1 MLSEQREFDTP
12 PPPSGRLGLWILAW
26 LLIGLAVVV
35 VVSRQFGGRPT
46 RESPAPPHPAIG
58 KKLERLSLEPLTGT
72 TAPLALDDLTGKVAL
87 INIWGTWC
95 GPCVIEFPHL
105 KELAEHY
112 QNEPDFRLV
121 SISCTGPGGDD
132 EELADNTSRF
142 LREQRADFPT
152 YSDPQWTTRN
162 EIARVTNERGVPYPT
177 TVIVGRDGTIQA
189 LWFGYADGLTAEM
202 RRVIDTALQA
212 KKSE

>member
-1 MLSEQREFDTP
+1 
-12 PPPSGRLGLWILAW
+12 
-26 LLIGLAVVV
+26 
-35 VVSRQFGGRPT
+35 
-46 RESPAPPHPAIG
+46 
-58 KKLERLSLEPLTGT
+58 
-72 TAPLALDDLTGKVAL
+72 
-87 INIWGTWC
+87 
-95 GPCVIEFPHL
+95 
-105 KELAEHY
+105 LAEHY